1 MYLNVRS
8 EEGKLLETKNRCCF
22 LHQLKTILSALK
34 QQQQGH
40 TENNLTCCVIYLF
53 NQKETQH
60 INTAL
65 KGFTFGKL
73 LCHKHQVNLS
83 YKH

>member
-8 EEGKLLETKNRCCF
+8 EEGKLRETKNRCCF
-22 LHQLKTILSALK
+22 LHRLKTTVSVLK

-40 TENNLTCCVIYLF
+40 TENNLTRCVISLF

-60 INTAL
+60 INTPL

-73 LCHKHQVNLS
+73 LCQKL
-83 YKH
+83 